1 MSCYLAQRNSADL
14 DPVITTQSLVHRYIT
29 GKFSSSLPMTI
40 GASFL
45 VKKLDFEGGIKVR
58 LQIWDTAGQER
69 FRSMVSYSYRR
80 DRHTMADLM
89 HMYYQAPMYYRGAHA
104 AILVYD
110 ITNDDSLA
118 DIQVWLDGMAQQS
131 KTQSSFR

>member
-1 MSCYLAQRNSADL
+1 
-14 DPVITTQSLVHRYIT
+14 
-29 GKFSSSLPMTI
+29 MTI

-69 FRSMVSYSYRR
+69 FRSMVRSSLLSLL
-80 DRHTMADLM
+80 ADTCTLCTDTSNCT
-89 HMYYQAPMYYRGAHA
+89 QAPMYYRGAHA

-118 DIQVWLDGMAQQS
+118 DIEVWLDGMLDIILA
-131 KTQSSFR
+131 